1 MAKKSRTARKTQGKF
16 SSHDLITY
24 LRDENL
30 FLRGELAKM
39 SDLCSRLADSKQT
52 PVNDKVSPPV
62 HFNQTTPL
70 QTHVETPFVLP
81 RRTTM
86 PRKNTWE
93 PTVLSTSFS
102 ALSVEDTV
110 ENSAIVIPT
119 HDENVTTRKRS
130 SVQMM
135 HPNKRPQVTTNEK
148 YLQNY
153 VPVVPGNKTYSQA
166 ANGSGND
173 ILVIGSSMLQRIR
186 KRELARYVESGPTK
200 IKVFPGAPLDKLNYY
215 LVPELMEN
223 KFRKVVVHC
232 GTNDLYS
239 KTAEEIVAE
248 MQVVRDTCL
257 RYGVDNVYISSII
270 FRRCSASMEEKRQL
284 VNSLMR
290 GLCEGEWVGNTIFVD
305 NSNILDFDLYT
316 DGLHLVETGSVK
328 LANNIIRALNKN

>member
-1 MAKKSRTARKTQGKF
+1 MELVVRERTRVFERCFVFWFLINYGEEIKNREKNSGKF

-70 QTHVETPFVLP
+70 QTHVETPFVLH

-135 HPNKRPQVTTNEK
+135 HPNKRPQVILAKLCARGTWK
-148 YLQNY
+148 QNIFAS
-153 VPVVPGNKTYSQA
+153 SQW
-166 ANGSGND
+166 
-173 ILVIGSSMLQRIR
+173 QW
-186 KRELARYVESGPTK
+186 
-200 IKVFPGAPLDKLNYY
+200 
-215 LVPELMEN
+215 
-223 KFRKVVVHC
+223 
-232 GTNDLYS
+232 
-239 KTAEEIVAE
+239 
-248 MQVVRDTCL
+248 Q
-257 RYGVDNVYISSII
+257 
-270 FRRCSASMEEKRQL
+270 
-284 VNSLMR
+284 
-290 GLCEGEWVGNTIFVD
+290 
-305 NSNILDFDLYT
+305 
-316 DGLHLVETGSVK
+316 
-328 LANNIIRALNKN
+328 